1 MKLQLNNIVKGD
13 VMFSRDETLSHIK
26 ESGVVAIIRMSDSRK
41 IIEIAKAL
49 RKGGIR
55 CIEIPMTVAN
65 ALELIKKIT
74 YDTNFHFVIGAGTV
88 LDVETAR
95 AAILAGAE
103 YIVGPST
110 NFDVI
115 KVCKRYTT
123 VVIPGAFTPTEIL
136 NAWEGGADIVKVF
149 SARSVGP
156 KYFSDLKGP
165 YPHIDLMPTGGVRI
179 DNAAD
184 FIREG
189 ACAVT
194 IGRDLLDAKTIAEGN
209 FDVITQKAKELIRN
223 VMEAKR
229 GK

>member
-1 MKLQLNNIVKGD
+1 
-13 VMFSRDETLSHIK
+13 MFTRDETLSLIK
-26 ESGVVAIIRMSDSRK
+26 EFGVVAIIRMSDSRK
-41 IIEIAKAL
+41 VIGIAKAL

-55 CIEIPMTVAN
+55 CIEIPMTVPN
-65 ALELIKKIT
+65 ALELIKNTT
-74 YDTNFHFVIGAGTV
+74 YDKNFDFVIGAGTV

-103 YIVGPST
+103 YIVGPNT

-115 KVCKRYTT
+115 KVCKRYTK

-165 YPHIDLMPTGGVRI
+165 FPQIDLMPTGGVRV
-179 DNAAD
+179 DNAGD
-184 FIREG
+184 FIRAG

-194 IGRDLLDAKTIAEGN
+194 IGRDLLDKKAIAEGN
-209 FDVITQKAKELIRN
+209 FDVLTERAKKLVNNI
-223 VMEAKR
+223 MEIKR
-229 GK
+229 ED